1 MKETIEMIRKQILLS
16 GDLQEKIRGFRFAYK
31 FDTEMD
37 AIRTLLS
44 VGLSVYEERENHV
57 RHSGGATGSLQGG
70 AEADRGKETSDL
82 AEARDA

>member
-1 MKETIEMIRKQILLS
+1 MFRKQILLS
-16 GDLQEKIRGFRFAYK
+16 EDLFEKIRGFRFQYK
-31 FDTEMD
+31 IDTDMD

-57 RHSGGATGSLQGG
+57 RHSGGATSSLQGSSST
-70 AEADRGKETSDL
+70 DRGQETSDL

>member
-1 MKETIEMIRKQILLS
+1 MVRKQVLLS
-16 GDLQEKIRGFRFAYK
+16 EDLQEKIRGFRFAYK

-44 VGLSVYEERENHV
+44 VGLSVYEERENDV

-70 AEADRGKETSDL
+70 ASTDRGQETSDI